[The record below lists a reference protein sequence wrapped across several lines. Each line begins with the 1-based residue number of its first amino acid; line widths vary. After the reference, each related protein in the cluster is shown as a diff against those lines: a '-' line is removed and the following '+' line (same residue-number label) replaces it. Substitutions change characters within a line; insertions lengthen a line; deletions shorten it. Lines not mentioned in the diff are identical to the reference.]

1 MTKTSAQPLPA
12 PVVTVDGPSGAG
24 KGMVT
29 RALRSR
35 LTGWHLL
42 DSGALYRLLAL
53 AADQS
58 GADLADAAAVAAL
71 APALAIRFEE
81 KEGAERILLNGQDV
95 TGQVRA
101 ETTGGLASRIAAYPP
116 VRAAL
121 FDRQR
126 QFRQLPGLIAD
137 GRDMGTVV
145 FPDAR
150 LKIFLE
156 ASAEERAARR
166 YKQLIDMGQTAIL
179 DSLRT
184 EILQRDERDRK
195 RAVAPLVPAQD
206 AVTIDTTGLPPAD
219 VLAKVD
225 ELLKSRGLL

>member
-1 MTKTSAQPLPA
+1 MTSV

-35 LTGWHLL
+35 LPGWHLL

-53 AADQS
+53 AANDA
-58 GADLADAAAVAAL
+58 GIDLGEADAVAAL
-71 APALAIRFEE
+71 AAALEIEFGEEPAGGEQIRL
-81 KEGAERILLNGQDV
+81 GGQDV
-95 TGQVRA
+95 TPRVRA
-101 ETTGGLASRIAAYPP
+101 ETTGGLASRIAIYPA

-121 FDRQR
+121 LERQQR
-126 QFRQLPGLIAD
+126 FRAAPGLIAD

-145 FPDAR
+145 FPDAQ

-156 ASAEERAARR
+156 ASAAERAVRR
-166 YKQLIDMGQTAIL
+166 YKQLIEMGQTANL

-184 EILQRDERDRK
+184 DILQRDERDRK
-195 RAVAPLVPAQD
+195 RSVAPLVPAQD
-206 AVTIDTTGLPPAD
+206 AVTIDTTGLPPAA